1 MPLVHGLTRIGRPR
15 TSAAAVG
22 WVLRPCAVTA
32 TTYASG
38 RIRRPDT
45 RPDMLGQLPERAH
58 GRVNLFMTDG
68 PGHVLQDKAVESSEH
83 RARECL
89 AGREPQ
95 PDQPALWW

>member
-1 MPLVHGLTRIGRPR
+1 
-15 TSAAAVG
+15 
-22 WVLRPCAVTA
+22 
-32 TTYASG
+32 
-38 RIRRPDT
+38 
-45 RPDMLGQLPERAH
+45 MLGQLPERAH